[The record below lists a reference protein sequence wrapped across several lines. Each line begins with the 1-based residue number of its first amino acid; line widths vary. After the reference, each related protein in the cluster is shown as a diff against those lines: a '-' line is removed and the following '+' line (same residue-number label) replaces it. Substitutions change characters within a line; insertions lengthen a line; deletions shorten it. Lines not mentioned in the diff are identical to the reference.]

1 MDVWVERGR
10 GQNKRRQEIIRPSL
24 KGRERGRYKLN
35 DEYSIDKDCHTEGKH
50 SGRHKWEEAA
60 TASVL
65 PSLGMQEEGEDIIF
79 FCLLG
84 KVARHGCQIGKKI
97 IKS

>member
-35 DEYSIDKDCHTEGKH
+35 DEYSIDKDCHTEGK
-50 SGRHKWEEAA
+50 
-60 TASVL
+60 T
-65 PSLGMQEEGEDIIF
+65 
-79 FCLLG
+79 
-84 KVARHGCQIGKKI
+84 
-97 IKS
+97 